1 MWTPND
7 GNNIEERGRVNNGSD
22 LVVMDER
29 AIAAAMPVPNVAT
42 LNVTKSSKVHIGPK
56 FVSVTQNVQNA
67 EMVKELPLPRY
78 LWNVVKNSSRT
89 ERLVCAAALI
99 VLIVCIT
106 LIVHFTVQS
115 TKSGSGGDRP
125 PHEWNITREMWL
137 AQSFNSSDIHEK
149 FEPLMLVIVQHTVSG
164 ECTKFAQCAAEL
176 RTMQGWYIALHHYD
190 IPYNFI
196 IGNDGRVYEGR
207 GWNKEGAHTLGYNRC
222 SVGIGFVGDYRG
234 ERPHHTQVTDLQL
247 NRTRMLLEDGVRMG
261 YLRPDFLIVGA
272 RDIQDTASPGSNLLQ
287 ALYLFNNYDHK
298 HRFRGLNCTQIQEK
312 FGDKP
317 LQI

>member
-7 GNNIEERGRVNNGSD
+7 GNSIEERGRVNNGSD

-67 EMVKELPLPRY
+67 EMVK
-78 LWNVVKNSSRT
+78 
-89 ERLVCAAALI
+89 A
-99 VLIVCIT
+99 
-106 LIVHFTVQS
+106 
-115 TKSGSGGDRP
+115 

-137 AQSFNSSDIHEK
+137 AQPFNSTDINEK
-149 FEPLMLVIVQHTVSG
+149 FDPLMLVVVQHTVSG

-176 RTMQGWYIALHHYD
+176 RTMQGWYIALHDYD
-190 IPYNFI
+190 IPYNFL

-207 GWNKEGAHTLGYNRC
+207 GWNKEGAHTFGYNRC

-234 ERPHHTQVTDLQL
+234 ERPHHSQVTESQL

-272 RDIQDTASPGSNLLQ
+272 KDIQDTASPGSNLLH
-287 ALYLFNNYDHK
+287 ALYLFDNYDHK

-312 FGDKP
+312 FGDQP
-317 LQI
+317 LRGV